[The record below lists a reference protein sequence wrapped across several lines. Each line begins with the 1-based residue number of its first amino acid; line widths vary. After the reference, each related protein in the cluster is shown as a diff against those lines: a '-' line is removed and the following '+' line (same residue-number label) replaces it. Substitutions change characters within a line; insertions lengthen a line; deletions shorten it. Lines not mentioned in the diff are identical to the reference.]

1 MASLSKLTV
10 VEGGTILAEHITQFF
25 DSLSGLEAYDNVHIA
40 GLLKIT
46 SGSVYV
52 GRGAGG
58 LTSGDTKFHI
68 TGSTD
73 TNITTATNFFK
84 IQDNI
89 LLVSSSGD
97 IGFGTLNP
105 QTQLH
110 VTGSISASHLELSG
124 NATIG
129 GNLTIG
135 DETTDYAVV
144 QADLSSSLTPNNDN
158 AFDIGSTSQSWKNIY
173 FKSNLS
179 GSAATTASFGDAIVT
194 DKMYF
199 KDFGG
204 EYISGDGTDL
214 NITSANDINVPADIG
229 LTFGNDGEKIEGN
242 GTRLSIASGD
252 GLVLDGEGDIE
263 INADGGNVDIK
274 DNTAVL
280 LNISSTKVSGS
291 ATSTGSFGELK
302 VAGNVGIEG
311 VTADTILDIDSN
323 SVSHIVH
330 IAGNGATQFSGS
342 VDVTGSLNATTLSQ
356 GGVGVPTGTA
366 ISSSF
371 AQKTGVS
378 GSLGLVTGVDT
389 GTTVISGSA
398 TATASFHRLEVKG
411 NTDLTGNL
419 TLGGN
424 LTIGDAD
431 SDSVAV
437 KADLS
442 SSLIPNNDN
451 AFDIGSASK
460 SWKDI
465 YAKGNVSSSVSSTGS
480 FSRIEVAKMLKI
492 SASEDTLSETMVLT
506 YHTASGEVFFSS
518 SDAFGGGGLVDIV
531 NDTTPQL
538 GGNLDLN
545 GSAISGSGSITA
557 SLGLKIDGTSISP
570 WSGLAEGDVIAYTG
584 SLGRFVNKPIG
595 STGFRI
601 GNQYRHDQASAAA
614 TWIVSHSLG
623 EQYPNVTV
631 YDSNDQVIQPTT
643 ITGDNTATMTL
654 TFSSPVAGK
663 AFTSTG
669 GHSATVNPVR
679 HDQASAATKWEIT
692 HSLDQAS
699 PVIVVY
705 DDKNEMIVPQTV
717 KTIGKNNAEIHF
729 NSPES
734 GSALVTVGGGLAGI
748 NSDNAGKYLKVN
760 NSGNGTEFTL
770 SLPVTGSVNVT
781 GSSGESAL
789 PQLVVSGSGNIQSNL
804 TVQGTIYETSA
815 ERFKTDI
822 EPIGSQ
828 LNNVM
833 KLKGKKFY
841 KFNNYSKREVG
852 LIAEEVNEVY
862 PEFVS
867 EDASSINYGK
877 MVTVLVE
884 AVKELNDNLNQAKE
898 RIRILETDK

>member
-1 MASLSKLTV
+1 MASLAKGTI
-10 VEGGTILAEHITQFF
+10 VEGGTILAEHVSQFF
-25 DSLSGLEAYDNVHIA
+25 DSLTGLEAYDNVHIS

-46 SGSVYV
+46 SGSVYI
-52 GRGAGG
+52 GRGAGAF
-58 LTSGDTKFHI
+58 TSGDSKFHI

-73 TNITTATNFFK
+73 TSQTTATNFFK

-105 QTQLH
+105 QTHLH

-135 DETTDYAVV
+135 DQTTDYVVV
-144 QADLSSSLTPNNDN
+144 QADLSSSLIPNNDN
-158 AFDIGSTSQSWKNIY
+158 AFNIGSTSQTWKNIY
-173 FKSNLS
+173 FKSNIS
-179 GSAATTASFGDAIVT
+179 GSSSTTASFGRSQIAGYQTLGTGQTITTGGQTITAGGQTITAGGQTITAGGVT
-194 DKMYF
+194 VTA
-199 KDFGG
+199 GG
-204 EYISGDGTDL
+204 VT
-214 NITSANDINVPADIG
+214 V
-229 LTFGNDGEKIEGN
+229 
-242 GTRLSIASGD
+242 
-252 GLVLDGEGDIE
+252 
-263 INADGGNVDIK
+263 DGGNV
-274 DNTAVL
+274 
-280 LNISSTKVSGS
+280 SGS
-291 ATSTGSFGELK
+291 LSSTGSFGRGE
-302 VAGNVGIEG
+302 
-311 VTADTILDIDSN
+311 
-323 SVSHIVH
+323 
-330 IAGNGATQFSGS
+330 IAG
-342 VDVTGSLNATTLSQ
+342 VLNATTIQLS
-356 GGVGVPTGTA
+356 GVDLPDGDA
-366 ISSSF
+366 
-371 AQKTGVS
+371 VS
-378 GSLGLVTGVDT
+378 GSFVAQAALSGSSTL
-389 GTTVISGSA
+389 ISGSS
-398 TATASFHRLEVKG
+398 ASTGSFGRIEIAG
-411 NTDLTGNL
+411 NSSLTGDL

-424 LTIGDAD
+424 LTIGDATT
-431 SDSVAV
+431 DSVAV

-451 AFDIGSASK
+451 AFDIGSASQ

-465 YAKGNVSSSVSSTGS
+465 YAKGNVSSSLSSTGS
-480 FSRIEVAKMLKI
+480 FGRLEVAEMLKI
-492 SASEDTLSETMVLT
+492 SASEDTLTETMVLT
-506 YHTASGEVFFSS
+506 FHTASGEVFFSS

-545 GSAISGSGSITA
+545 GNVISGSGSITA

-570 WSGLAEGDVIAYTG
+570 WSNLAGGDVIAYTA
-584 SLGRFVNKPIG
+584 SLGRFVNKPFG
-595 STGFRI
+595 SVGLKV
-601 GNQYRHDQASAAA
+601 GNQYRHDQSSAAA

-631 YDSNDQVIQPTT
+631 YDNNDQVIQPST
-643 ITGDNTATMTL
+643 IKGDNTATMTL

-729 NSPES
+729 DSPES
-734 GSALVTVGGGLAGI
+734 GSALVTVGGGLSGI

-760 NSGNGTEFTL
+760 NDGSGTEFTL

-833 KLKGKKFY
+833 KLNGKKFY
-841 KFNNYSKREVG
+841 KLNNYSKREVG

-898 RIRILETDK
+898 RIKILENPE